1 MYFQNIIK
9 RYRVYLIEFYFP
21 RQNWKLYELIFS
33 ISAILHL
40 ISILQLYER
49 LRRHANKRFDDL
61 PLVSYF
67 FQYNKPRKP
76 LFVETDEQASPT
88 RHSYLGLR
96 HSDCHTKER
105 KKERKKE
112 SVTDR
117 IGAKNAATKN
127 FLSRSSWCV
136 SPIVKTSNELPPF

>member
-49 LRRHANKRFDDL
+49 LRRHANKRFHDL
-61 PLVSYF
+61 SLVSYF
-67 FQYNKPRKP
+67 FQCNKPHKS
-76 LFVETDEQASPT
+76 LFTETDEQASPT
-88 RHSYLGLR
+88 RHSYLDLR
-96 HSDCHTKER
+96 HSIVT
-105 KKERKKE
+105 RKKE

-136 SPIVKTSNELPPF
+136 SPIVKTIQ

>member
-21 RQNWKLYELIFS
+21 CQNWNLCELIFS

-40 ISILQLYER
+40 ISIPQLYER
-49 LRRHANKRFDDL
+49 LRRHANKRFHDL

-67 FQYNKPRKP
+67 FQYNKPRKS
-76 LFVETDEQASPT
+76 LFVEIDEQVSPT
-88 RHSYLGLR
+88 RHSYLDLR
-96 HSDCHTKER
+96 HSIVTR

-112 SVTDR
+112 RIRDR
-117 IGAKNAATKN
+117 SHRG
-127 FLSRSSWCV
+127 
-136 SPIVKTSNELPPF
+136 